1 MERVDIKDISG
12 SIRFSTIVNEGSK
25 RKFLLM
31 KEDYVTVKFNLDEPI
46 FFKLGDYI
54 DDGHLG
60 VFEICDIQ
68 KPAYNAI
75 TASYDYELRLDAYYW
90 KWKNKIFKY
99 TPETAGQEASWNLTA
114 PLDVQVG
121 IVLRNLKALGYTY
134 KGQDFVFSIDST
146 VENKA
151 QLMSYDNINILD
163 ACFEMAKKWD
173 CECWVTE
180 SIIHFGRCEFGDPV
194 NWEIGVNVEEMS
206 RSDSQSTYATRI
218 YAFGST
224 RNIPSNYRPVDET
237 VVVNGVVQ
245 KRLMLPEGIPYI
257 DAYPNMTTEEAIE
270 QIVIFDEVYPRRVG
284 TMSDITTKEYT
295 ETIENAD
302 GTTTEKKWNA
312 YRFKD
317 TGITFSKDYVLPGEE
332 LKITFQSGKLNGMMF
347 AVTFDPD
354 GKDEQLWEIVRNE
367 DYGRPLPDGVLA
379 PVNGDKYV
387 LSGWDSTKITELGLV
402 SVAEQEL
409 KTKAEKCVTK
419 SKIDPNTYNC
429 KMMSDDAYREDG
441 IHNLYGMGQKVNL
454 INKAYFENGRQSRI
468 IGFEFNLDY
477 PFDSP
482 EYTVGET
489 AAYSRIGELEEKID
503 SVTLAGQT
511 YTGGVG
517 NGVYLI
523 RRNDSTPATD
533 SNTFSA
539 LRLLAMFLRKDQV
552 DTAKEIITFLKGLLI
567 GKKGHGISVSDSG
580 AVTAVFD
587 ELKNVF
593 SIVSPD
599 FVSGDLGNGFILKY
613 DPKTGRSY
621 LEVDELLVRK
631 LAYFVELII
640 KRLSHVGGEII
651 LTPASLKCSKVEVYD
666 TYYRC
671 YFEQDDGDKSIVQE
685 FKAGDQARCQTFNV
699 QEGTS
704 HNVSNTY
711 YWRLVTATG
720 KNYIDLSIEDCD
732 LGSMEPSDGDH
743 IVQLGNRTD
752 ATRQNAIIL
761 STVGDDAPSIK
772 QYKGINGYTLRNKE
786 VTILSPTLNKFL
798 GQFISEV
805 TGKSYDDMFSDLKAD
820 FDIVKDQVDREF
832 TIWFFEYAPTLSN
845 IPASDWTTDALKAL
859 HEQDIF
865 YNRASGLAYRFEKNA
880 NGAYSWNSITDQQ
893 TVKALEDAA
902 KAQDTADGKRRV
914 FVAQPT
920 NAQAYD
926 IGDLWVNATYSGSGV
941 NYSNDTLRCVT
952 AKAVGAAFSISHWTP
967 ASNATTAYI
976 KNLGDSILL
985 TVGANDTEAKRLISV
1000 AQKAADAAGVTAD
1013 AAKATGETNATAI
1026 KQNRDSISVV
1036 AGRFNSDG
1044 TLKNTSGLVTGNGTF
1059 ATLFANAVV
1068 DGKIVKQA
1076 DISTFITADQAG
1088 NLISNASIRADKVV
1102 FEGTSVKIASK
1113 YLDITGAVTFNS
1125 FNADLQGTINGKAT
1139 TGYVDTAKTDAI
1151 NSAASTAQSKVDA
1164 LSNTLGSLAY
1174 KSAVEKA
1181 MLGTTLINGGYI
1193 RTDLIDAQT
1202 IVANALAADRI
1213 TANYL
1218 TVTGESMIGGF
1229 KISGTSL
1236 ASGPMTIS
1244 TQNIQFSG
1252 DGITAGLG
1260 INTAPA
1266 ALGLNVPLWINNNSS
1281 ADKCI
1286 AARFSATG
1294 ASEKENNI
1302 ALALTGCISGF
1313 AVKLRSI
1320 ASGGYLTL
1328 EDCFVSCSFTG
1339 SDQNVYLPKDPP
1351 VGKVYLIKRWPG
1363 TGRGP
1368 IVHANGSTLNG
1379 GATSDLLKE
1388 DNHLAICVWGG
1399 KSWSYNKISL

>member
-1 MERVDIKDISG
+1 MITTYINETYRITHNAVNIVENALDNPNLVQISVANNC
-12 SIRFSTIVNEGSK
+12 TILLAPQPSYGINYKVNGE
-25 RKFLLM
+25 
-31 KEDYVTVKFNLDEPI
+31 Y
-46 FFKLGDYI
+46 
-54 DDGHLG
+54 
-60 VFEICDIQ
+60 
-68 KPAYNAI
+68 
-75 TASYDYELRLDAYYW
+75 
-90 KWKNKIFKY
+90 
-99 TPETAGQEASWNLTA
+99 ASWSLTGVNTRINKKEA
-114 PLDVQVG
+114 HYIYARLNREDSNAM
-121 IVLRNLKALGYTY
+121 L
-134 KGQDFVFSIDST
+134 VFSINNYTTDGKIVEDPDSAASENYYYIKVGSITATDAVGNEAT
-146 VENKA
+146 VKREVR
-151 QLMSYDNINILD
+151 YDGGYLGTPQSNQSDESGWKKMFVLTADNLINALKHFASFTVQGTLNILGHL
-163 ACFEMAKKWD
+163 
-173 CECWVTE
+173 
-180 SIIHFGRCEFGDPV
+180 SINGKQI
-194 NWEIGVNVEEMS
+194 
-206 RSDSQSTYATRI
+206 SDVARE
-218 YAFGST
+218 
-224 RNIPSNYRPVDET
+224 VDET
-237 VVVNGVVQ
+237 P
-245 KRLMLPEGIPYI
+245 PEDDYTIP
-257 DAYPNMTTEEAIE
+257 
-270 QIVIFDEVYPRRVG
+270 
-284 TMSDITTKEYT
+284 
-295 ETIENAD
+295 
-302 GTTTEKKWNA
+302 
-312 YRFKD
+312 
-317 TGITFSKDYVLPGEE
+317 
-332 LKITFQSGKLNGMMF
+332 
-347 AVTFDPD
+347 
-354 GKDEQLWEIVRNE
+354 
-367 DYGRPLPDGVLA
+367 
-379 PVNGDKYV
+379 
-387 LSGWDSTKITELGLV
+387 
-402 SVAEQEL
+402 
-409 KTKAEKCVTK
+409 
-419 SKIDPNTYNC
+419 
-429 KMMSDDAYREDG
+429 
-441 IHNLYGMGQKVNL
+441 
-454 INKAYFENGRQSRI
+454 
-468 IGFEFNLDY
+468 
-477 PFDSP
+477 
-482 EYTVGET
+482 
-489 AAYSRIGELEEKID
+489 
-503 SVTLAGQT
+503 TLA
-511 YTGGVG
+511 
-517 NGVYLI
+517 YLKGK
-523 RRNDSTPATD
+523 
-533 SNTFSA
+533 FVE
-539 LRLLAMFLRKDQV
+539 LLNRYFLRKDQD
-552 DTAKEIITFLKGLLI
+552 DTAEGTITFLKDILF
-567 GKKGHGISVSDSG
+567 GKKGHGITISESNV
-580 AVTAVFD
+580 VTAILD

-593 SIVSPD
+593 SVVSPD
-599 FVSGDLGNGFILKY
+599 FVSGDLGNGYVLKY
-613 DPKTGRSY
+613 DQKTGRSY

-711 YWRLVTATG
+711 YWRLVTAVG
-720 KNYIDLSIEDCD
+720 KDYIDLSIEDCD
-732 LGSMEPSDGDH
+732 LGSMEPSAGDH

-805 TGKSYDDMFSDLKAD
+805 TGKSYDDMFSDLHAD
-820 FDIVKDQVDREF
+820 FDIVKAQVDREF

-845 IPASDWTTDALKAL
+845 IPAVEWTTDALKAL
-859 HEQDIF
+859 HEQDMF

-920 NAQAYD
+920 NEKAYD

-941 NYSNDTLRCVT
+941 NYSNDTLRCVS

>member
-1 MERVDIKDISG
+1 MVDIKTTSIPAKPRSKNYPAGAVITRTTSG
-12 SIRFSTIVNEGSK
+12 
-25 RKFLLM
+25 
-31 KEDYVTVKFNLDEPI
+31 VTVN
-46 FFKLGDYI
+46 G
-54 DDGHLG
+54 GG
-60 VFEICDIQ
+60 GGGASVDI
-68 KPAYNAI
+68 
-75 TASYDYELRLDAYYW
+75 
-90 KWKNKIFKY
+90 
-99 TPETAGQEASWNLTA
+99 
-114 PLDVQVG
+114 V
-121 IVLRNLKALGYTY
+121 KAADT
-134 KGQDFVFSIDST
+134 KSFTDS
-146 VENKA
+146 N
-151 QLMSYDNINILD
+151 
-163 ACFEMAKKWD
+163 
-173 CECWVTE
+173 
-180 SIIHFGRCEFGDPV
+180 
-194 NWEIGVNVEEMS
+194 
-206 RSDSQSTYATRI
+206 
-218 YAFGST
+218 
-224 RNIPSNYRPVDET
+224 
-237 VVVNGVVQ
+237 
-245 KRLMLPEGIPYI
+245 
-257 DAYPNMTTEEAIE
+257 
-270 QIVIFDEVYPRRVG
+270 
-284 TMSDITTKEYT
+284 
-295 ETIENAD
+295 
-302 GTTTEKKWNA
+302 
-312 YRFKD
+312 
-317 TGITFSKDYVLPGEE
+317 
-332 LKITFQSGKLNGMMF
+332 
-347 AVTFDPD
+347 
-354 GKDEQLWEIVRNE
+354 
-367 DYGRPLPDGVLA
+367 
-379 PVNGDKYV
+379 V
-387 LSGWDSTKITELGLV
+387 LSSLRTLLEI
-402 SVAEQEL
+402 
-409 KTKAEKCVTK
+409 
-419 SKIDPNTYNC
+419 
-429 KMMSDDAYREDG
+429 R
-441 IHNLYGMGQKVNL
+441 
-454 INKAYFENGRQSRI
+454 SRI
-468 IGFEFNLDY
+468 IAESDADTELTDDNALSSKRTLKEIDIAIEDVLRQIEGLYISSVND
-477 PFDSP
+477 D
-482 EYTVGET
+482 T
-489 AAYSRIGELEEKID
+489 AAG
-503 SVTLAGQT
+503 
-511 YTGGVG
+511 
-517 NGVYLI
+517 
-523 RRNDSTPATD
+523 
-533 SNTFSA
+533 
-539 LRLLAMFLRKDQV
+539 
-552 DTAKEIITFLKGLLI
+552 IITFLKGILI
-567 GKKGHGISVSDSG
+567 GEKDHGITMSESG
-580 AVTAVFD
+580 AVTAILD

-621 LEVDELLVRK
+621 LEVDDLLVRK
-631 LAYFVELII
+631 VAYFIELII
-640 KRLSHVGGEII
+640 KQLRHVGGEII
-651 LTPASLKCSKVEVYD
+651 LTPASMECTKVEELADV
-666 TYYRC
+666 YRC
-671 YFEQDDGDKSIVQE
+671 YFKQNDGEKSIRQE
-685 FKAGDQARCQTFNV
+685 FVAGDQACRRTFNV

-704 HNVSNTY
+704 HNVSNIY
-711 YWRLVTATG
+711 YWRLVTAVG
-720 KNYIDLSIEDCD
+720 DDYIDLSKADCD
-732 LGSMEPSDGDH
+732 IGSMEPSAGDE
-743 IVQLGNRTD
+743 IVQIGNRTD
-752 ATRQNAIIL
+752 TTRQNAIIL

-772 QYKGINGYTLRNKE
+772 QYKGVNGYTLRNKE

-859 HEQDIF
+859 HEQDMF

-914 FVAQPT
+914 FVSQPT
-920 NAQAYD
+920 NEKAYD

-985 TVGANDTEAKRLISV
+985 TVGTNDTEAKRLISV

-1036 AGRFNSDG
+1036 AGRFNADG
-1044 TLKNTSGLVTGNGTF
+1044 SLKNTSGLVTGNGTF

-1164 LSNTLGSLAY
+1164 LSNILGSLAY

>member
-1 MERVDIKDISG
+1 MTEEEIQQIVDVVLSLLKKDSLTINELFHTNVLVESDCVELNDG
-12 SIRFSTIVNEGSK
+12 RKTSLADIREFIQEKVKQSIEIITKNDDKTVPSDINVFSSIRT
-25 RKFLLM
+25 L
-31 KEDYVTVKFNLDEPI
+31 
-46 FFKLGDYI
+46 
-54 DDGHLG
+54 
-60 VFEICDIQ
+60 FEI
-68 KPAYNAI
+68 
-75 TASYDYELRLDAYYW
+75 L
-90 KWKNKIFKY
+90 KNNDLLKKI
-99 TPETAGQEASWNLTA
+99 
-114 PLDVQVG
+114 
-121 IVLRNLKALGYTY
+121 
-134 KGQDFVFSIDST
+134 
-146 VENKA
+146 
-151 QLMSYDNINILD
+151 
-163 ACFEMAKKWD
+163 
-173 CECWVTE
+173 
-180 SIIHFGRCEFGDPV
+180 
-194 NWEIGVNVEEMS
+194 
-206 RSDSQSTYATRI
+206 
-218 YAFGST
+218 
-224 RNIPSNYRPVDET
+224 
-237 VVVNGVVQ
+237 
-245 KRLMLPEGIPYI
+245 
-257 DAYPNMTTEEAIE
+257 
-270 QIVIFDEVYPRRVG
+270 
-284 TMSDITTKEYT
+284 
-295 ETIENAD
+295 
-302 GTTTEKKWNA
+302 
-312 YRFKD
+312 
-317 TGITFSKDYVLPGEE
+317 
-332 LKITFQSGKLNGMMF
+332 
-347 AVTFDPD
+347 
-354 GKDEQLWEIVRNE
+354 
-367 DYGRPLPDGVLA
+367 
-379 PVNGDKYV
+379 
-387 LSGWDSTKITELGLV
+387 
-402 SVAEQEL
+402 
-409 KTKAEKCVTK
+409 
-419 SKIDPNTYNC
+419 
-429 KMMSDDAYREDG
+429 
-441 IHNLYGMGQKVNL
+441 
-454 INKAYFENGRQSRI
+454 
-468 IGFEFNLDY
+468 
-477 PFDSP
+477 
-482 EYTVGET
+482 
-489 AAYSRIGELEEKID
+489 
-503 SVTLAGQT
+503 
-511 YTGGVG
+511 
-517 NGVYLI
+517 
-523 RRNDSTPATD
+523 
-533 SNTFSA
+533 
-539 LRLLAMFLRKDQV
+539 FLRKDQA
-552 DTAKEIITFLKGLLI
+552 DTAREIITFLKGLLL
-567 GKKGHGISVSDSG
+567 GDKGHGIIVSNSG
-580 AVTAVFD
+580 IVTAILD

-593 SIVSPD
+593 SVVSPD

-711 YWRLVTATG
+711 YWRLVTAVG

-732 LGSMEPSDGDH
+732 LGSMEPSAGDH

>member
-1 MERVDIKDISG
+1 MTEEEIQQIVDVVLSLLKKDSLTINELFHTNVLVESDCVELNDG
-12 SIRFSTIVNEGSK
+12 RKTSLADIREFIQEKVKQSIEIITKNDDKTVPSDINVFSSIRT
-25 RKFLLM
+25 L
-31 KEDYVTVKFNLDEPI
+31 
-46 FFKLGDYI
+46 
-54 DDGHLG
+54 
-60 VFEICDIQ
+60 FEI
-68 KPAYNAI
+68 
-75 TASYDYELRLDAYYW
+75 L
-90 KWKNKIFKY
+90 KNNDLLKKI
-99 TPETAGQEASWNLTA
+99 
-114 PLDVQVG
+114 
-121 IVLRNLKALGYTY
+121 
-134 KGQDFVFSIDST
+134 
-146 VENKA
+146 
-151 QLMSYDNINILD
+151 
-163 ACFEMAKKWD
+163 
-173 CECWVTE
+173 
-180 SIIHFGRCEFGDPV
+180 
-194 NWEIGVNVEEMS
+194 
-206 RSDSQSTYATRI
+206 
-218 YAFGST
+218 
-224 RNIPSNYRPVDET
+224 
-237 VVVNGVVQ
+237 
-245 KRLMLPEGIPYI
+245 
-257 DAYPNMTTEEAIE
+257 
-270 QIVIFDEVYPRRVG
+270 
-284 TMSDITTKEYT
+284 
-295 ETIENAD
+295 
-302 GTTTEKKWNA
+302 
-312 YRFKD
+312 
-317 TGITFSKDYVLPGEE
+317 
-332 LKITFQSGKLNGMMF
+332 
-347 AVTFDPD
+347 
-354 GKDEQLWEIVRNE
+354 
-367 DYGRPLPDGVLA
+367 
-379 PVNGDKYV
+379 
-387 LSGWDSTKITELGLV
+387 
-402 SVAEQEL
+402 
-409 KTKAEKCVTK
+409 
-419 SKIDPNTYNC
+419 
-429 KMMSDDAYREDG
+429 
-441 IHNLYGMGQKVNL
+441 
-454 INKAYFENGRQSRI
+454 
-468 IGFEFNLDY
+468 
-477 PFDSP
+477 
-482 EYTVGET
+482 
-489 AAYSRIGELEEKID
+489 
-503 SVTLAGQT
+503 
-511 YTGGVG
+511 
-517 NGVYLI
+517 
-523 RRNDSTPATD
+523 
-533 SNTFSA
+533 
-539 LRLLAMFLRKDQV
+539 FLRKDQA
-552 DTAKEIITFLKGLLI
+552 DTAREIITFLKGLLL
-567 GKKGHGISVSDSG
+567 GDKGHGIIVSNSG
-580 AVTAVFD
+580 IVTAILD

-621 LEVDELLVRK
+621 LEVDDLLVRK
-631 LAYFVELII
+631 LAYFIELII

-711 YWRLVTATG
+711 YWRLVTAVG
-720 KNYIDLSIEDCD
+720 KDYIDLSIEDCD
-732 LGSMEPSDGDH
+732 LGSMEPSAGDH
-743 IVQLGNRTD
+743 IVQIGNRTD

-845 IPASDWTTDALKAL
+845 IPAVEWTTDALKAL
-859 HEQDIF
+859 HEQDMF

-914 FVAQPT
+914 FVSQPT
-920 NAQAYD
+920 NEKTYD

-985 TVGANDTEAKRLISV
+985 TVGTNDTEAKRLISV

>member
-1 MERVDIKDISG
+1 MTEEEIQQIVDVVLSLLKKDSLTINELFHTNVLVESDCVELNDG
-12 SIRFSTIVNEGSK
+12 RKTSLADIREFIQEKVKQSIEIITKNDDKTVPSDINVFSSIRT
-25 RKFLLM
+25 L
-31 KEDYVTVKFNLDEPI
+31 
-46 FFKLGDYI
+46 
-54 DDGHLG
+54 
-60 VFEICDIQ
+60 FEI
-68 KPAYNAI
+68 
-75 TASYDYELRLDAYYW
+75 L
-90 KWKNKIFKY
+90 KNNDLLKKI
-99 TPETAGQEASWNLTA
+99 
-114 PLDVQVG
+114 
-121 IVLRNLKALGYTY
+121 
-134 KGQDFVFSIDST
+134 
-146 VENKA
+146 
-151 QLMSYDNINILD
+151 
-163 ACFEMAKKWD
+163 
-173 CECWVTE
+173 
-180 SIIHFGRCEFGDPV
+180 
-194 NWEIGVNVEEMS
+194 
-206 RSDSQSTYATRI
+206 
-218 YAFGST
+218 
-224 RNIPSNYRPVDET
+224 
-237 VVVNGVVQ
+237 
-245 KRLMLPEGIPYI
+245 
-257 DAYPNMTTEEAIE
+257 
-270 QIVIFDEVYPRRVG
+270 
-284 TMSDITTKEYT
+284 
-295 ETIENAD
+295 
-302 GTTTEKKWNA
+302 
-312 YRFKD
+312 
-317 TGITFSKDYVLPGEE
+317 
-332 LKITFQSGKLNGMMF
+332 
-347 AVTFDPD
+347 
-354 GKDEQLWEIVRNE
+354 
-367 DYGRPLPDGVLA
+367 
-379 PVNGDKYV
+379 
-387 LSGWDSTKITELGLV
+387 
-402 SVAEQEL
+402 
-409 KTKAEKCVTK
+409 
-419 SKIDPNTYNC
+419 
-429 KMMSDDAYREDG
+429 
-441 IHNLYGMGQKVNL
+441 
-454 INKAYFENGRQSRI
+454 
-468 IGFEFNLDY
+468 
-477 PFDSP
+477 
-482 EYTVGET
+482 
-489 AAYSRIGELEEKID
+489 
-503 SVTLAGQT
+503 
-511 YTGGVG
+511 
-517 NGVYLI
+517 
-523 RRNDSTPATD
+523 
-533 SNTFSA
+533 
-539 LRLLAMFLRKDQV
+539 FLRKDQA
-552 DTAKEIITFLKGLLI
+552 DTAREIITFLKGLLL
-567 GKKGHGISVSDSG
+567 GDKGHGIIVSNSG
-580 AVTAVFD
+580 IVTAILD

-593 SIVSPD
+593 SVVSPD

-711 YWRLVTATG
+711 YWRLVTAVG

-732 LGSMEPSDGDH
+732 LGSMEPSAGDH

-952 AKAVGAAFSISHWTP
+952 SKAVGAAFSISHWTP

>member
-1 MERVDIKDISG
+1 M
-12 SIRFSTIVNEGSK
+12 
-25 RKFLLM
+25 
-31 KEDYVTVKFNLDEPI
+31 
-46 FFKLGDYI
+46 
-54 DDGHLG
+54 
-60 VFEICDIQ
+60 
-68 KPAYNAI
+68 
-75 TASYDYELRLDAYYW
+75 
-90 KWKNKIFKY
+90 
-99 TPETAGQEASWNLTA
+99 
-114 PLDVQVG
+114 
-121 IVLRNLKALGYTY
+121 
-134 KGQDFVFSIDST
+134 
-146 VENKA
+146 
-151 QLMSYDNINILD
+151 
-163 ACFEMAKKWD
+163 
-173 CECWVTE
+173 
-180 SIIHFGRCEFGDPV
+180 
-194 NWEIGVNVEEMS
+194 
-206 RSDSQSTYATRI
+206 
-218 YAFGST
+218 
-224 RNIPSNYRPVDET
+224 
-237 VVVNGVVQ
+237 
-245 KRLMLPEGIPYI
+245 
-257 DAYPNMTTEEAIE
+257 
-270 QIVIFDEVYPRRVG
+270 
-284 TMSDITTKEYT
+284 
-295 ETIENAD
+295 
-302 GTTTEKKWNA
+302 
-312 YRFKD
+312 
-317 TGITFSKDYVLPGEE
+317 
-332 LKITFQSGKLNGMMF
+332 
-347 AVTFDPD
+347 
-354 GKDEQLWEIVRNE
+354 
-367 DYGRPLPDGVLA
+367 
-379 PVNGDKYV
+379 
-387 LSGWDSTKITELGLV
+387 
-402 SVAEQEL
+402 
-409 KTKAEKCVTK
+409 
-419 SKIDPNTYNC
+419 
-429 KMMSDDAYREDG
+429 
-441 IHNLYGMGQKVNL
+441 
-454 INKAYFENGRQSRI
+454 
-468 IGFEFNLDY
+468 
-477 PFDSP
+477 
-482 EYTVGET
+482 
-489 AAYSRIGELEEKID
+489 
-503 SVTLAGQT
+503 
-511 YTGGVG
+511 
-517 NGVYLI
+517 
-523 RRNDSTPATD
+523 
-533 SNTFSA
+533 
-539 LRLLAMFLRKDQV
+539 
-552 DTAKEIITFLKGLLI
+552 
-567 GKKGHGISVSDSG
+567 
-580 AVTAVFD
+580 
-587 ELKNVF
+587 
-593 SIVSPD
+593 
-599 FVSGDLGNGFILKY
+599 
-613 DPKTGRSY
+613 
-621 LEVDELLVRK
+621 
-631 LAYFVELII
+631 
-640 KRLSHVGGEII
+640 
-651 LTPASLKCSKVEVYD
+651 
-666 TYYRC
+666 
-671 YFEQDDGDKSIVQE
+671 
-685 FKAGDQARCQTFNV
+685 
-699 QEGTS
+699 
-704 HNVSNTY
+704 
-711 YWRLVTATG
+711 
-720 KNYIDLSIEDCD
+720 
-732 LGSMEPSDGDH
+732 
-743 IVQLGNRTD
+743 
-752 ATRQNAIIL
+752 
-761 STVGDDAPSIK
+761 
-772 QYKGINGYTLRNKE
+772 
-786 VTILSPTLNKFL
+786 
-798 GQFISEV
+798 
-805 TGKSYDDMFSDLKAD
+805 
-820 FDIVKDQVDREF
+820 
-832 TIWFFEYAPTLSN
+832 
-845 IPASDWTTDALKAL
+845 
-859 HEQDIF
+859 
-865 YNRASGLAYRFEKNA
+865 
-880 NGAYSWNSITDQQ
+880 
-893 TVKALEDAA
+893 
-902 KAQDTADGKRRV
+902 
-914 FVAQPT
+914 
-920 NAQAYD
+920 
-926 IGDLWVNATYSGSGV
+926 
-941 NYSNDTLRCVT
+941 RCVT

>member
-1 MERVDIKDISG
+1 MELKIYSQDGTLKMTVSPSDSSTHVHELMGENVVNASFTSPEYVSLDVNDYLELEGKTYKLHTAYEPRQKSMQEYAYDVKFYGRESDVKRALMLYLTDG
-12 SIRFSTIVNEGSK
+12 ELEPKFSYEGSPRDHVQK
-25 RKFLLM
+25 VVDSLNYMEGGNRWVTGTVIDAPNLSL
-31 KEDYVTVKFNLDEPI
+31 DYNNVFCDQALTELAG
-46 FFKLGDYI
+46 KL
-54 DDGHLG
+54 
-60 VFEICDIQ
+60 
-68 KPAYNAI
+68 
-75 TASYDYELRLDAYYW
+75 
-90 KWKNKIFKY
+90 
-99 TPETAGQEASWNLTA
+99 ETEWW
-114 PLDVQVG
+114 
-121 IVLRNLKALGYTY
+121 IEGYT
-134 KGQDFVFSIDST
+134 V
-146 VENKA
+146 N
-151 QLMSYDNINILD
+151 L
-163 ACFEMAKKWD
+163 C
-173 CECWVTE
+173 
-180 SIIHFGRCEFGDPV
+180 RCEFGEAVELGYLHGLTNLQRSDNNTDVRFFTRLIPLGSTKNIDKGLYGFKRLQLPGREKYV
-194 NWEIGVNVEEMS
+194 DKDVDRYGIYPQVEES
-206 RSDSQSTYATRI
+206 
-218 YAFGST
+218 AF
-224 RNIPSNYRPVDET
+224 
-237 VVVNGVVQ
+237 
-245 KRLMLPEGIPYI
+245 EGIFPHRTGTLSEVRSEERTGENGKYVVWYFKDSGLNFDPNEYDLSGLVKHAVFKSGDLQERDFEINFDSEKKEFEIITQYPDEESQLPGGNLIPASGDTYI
-257 DAYPNMTTEEAIE
+257 LYNLRMPDEYYAPAEAEYKAAVDAFLAKYSTDTSIYRGDTDYVHILEHGITLS
-270 QIVIFDEVYPRRVG
+270 VGRRVRLLSDNYFKETG
-284 TMSDITTKEYT
+284 HRDSRITKVTRKLNNLSQATIECTNAVGKGRMEVIESDVDSIKKMLYSQTDDLILSILRSWDSGDIT
-295 ETIENAD
+295 
-302 GTTTEKKWNA
+302 
-312 YRFKD
+312 
-317 TGITFSKDYVLPGEE
+317 DY
-332 LKITFQSGKLNGMMF
+332 
-347 AVTFDPD
+347 
-354 GKDEQLWEIVRNE
+354 
-367 DYGRPLPDGVLA
+367 
-379 PVNGDKYV
+379 
-387 LSGWDSTKITELGLV
+387 
-402 SVAEQEL
+402 
-409 KTKAEKCVTK
+409 
-419 SKIDPNTYNC
+419 
-429 KMMSDDAYREDG
+429 
-441 IHNLYGMGQKVNL
+441 KV
-454 INKAYFENGRQSRI
+454 
-468 IGFEFNLDY
+468 
-477 PFDSP
+477 
-482 EYTVGET
+482 
-489 AAYSRIGELEEKID
+489 
-503 SVTLAGQT
+503 
-511 YTGGVG
+511 
-517 NGVYLI
+517 
-523 RRNDSTPATD
+523 
-533 SNTFSA
+533 FSA
-539 LRLLAMFLRKDQV
+539 LRTVKEILNRAISRVND
-552 DTAKEIITFLKGLLI
+552 DTAAGIITFLKGLLI
-567 GKKGHGISVSDSG
+567 GGKGHGISVSDSG

-599 FVSGDLGNGFILKY
+599 FVSGDLGNGYVLKY
-613 DPKTGRSY
+613 DQKTGRSY
-621 LEVDELLVRK
+621 LEVDDLLVRK
-631 LAYFVELII
+631 VAYFIELII
-640 KRLSHVGGEII
+640 KQLRHVGGEII
-651 LTPASLKCSKVEVYD
+651 LTPASMECTKVEELADV
-666 TYYRC
+666 YRC
-671 YFEQDDGDKSIVQE
+671 YFKQNDGERSIRQE
-685 FKAGDQARCQTFNV
+685 FVAGDQACRRTFNV

-704 HNVSNTY
+704 HNVSNVY
-711 YWRLVTATG
+711 YWRLVTAVG
-720 KNYIDLSIEDCD
+720 DDYIDLSKADCD
-732 LGSMEPSDGDH
+732 IGSMEPSAGDE
-743 IVQLGNRTD
+743 IVQIGNRTD
-752 ATRQNAIIL
+752 TTRQNAIIL

-845 IPASDWTTDALKAL
+845 IPAVEWTTDALKAL

-914 FVAQPT
+914 FVSQPT
-920 NAQAYD
+920 NEKAYD

>member
-54 DDGHLG
+54 DDGYLG

-68 KPAYNAI
+68 KPAYDAI

-180 SIIHFGRCEFGDPV
+180 NIIHFGRCEFGDPV
-194 NWEIGVNVEEMS
+194 DFEIGVNVGEMP
-206 RSDSQSTYATRI
+206 RFESQSTYATRI

-224 RNIPSNYRPVDET
+224 RNIPTNYRPIDET

-270 QIVIFDEVYPRRVG
+270 QVVIFDEVYPRRVG

-302 GTTTEKKWNA
+302 GTITEKKWNA

-317 TGITFSKDYVLPGEE
+317 TGITFSKDYVLPSEE

-367 DYGRPLPDGVLA
+367 DYGRPLPDGVLV
-379 PVNGDKYV
+379 PENGGTYV

-402 SVAEQEL
+402 SSAEQEL
-409 KTKAEKCVTK
+409 KAETEKYVAK

-429 KMMSDDAYREDG
+429 KMMSDDAYREDS
-441 IHNLYGMGQKVNL
+441 IHNLYGIGQKVNL
-454 INKAYFENGRQSRI
+454 INKAFFENGRQSRI

-511 YTGGVG
+511 YTGGG
-517 NGVYLI
+517 GSGVYLI

-587 ELKNVF
+587 ELKNLF
-593 SIVSPD
+593 SLVSPD
-599 FVSGDLGNGFILKY
+599 FVSGDLGNGFLLKY

-621 LEVDELLVRK
+621 LEVDDLLVRK
-631 LAYFVELII
+631 VAYFIELII
-640 KRLSHVGGEII
+640 KRLSYVGGEIV
-651 LTPASLKCSKVEVYD
+651 LTPAGMKCSKVEVYD
-666 TYYRC
+666 KFYRC
-671 YFEQDDGDKSIVQE
+671 YFEQDDGDRSIVQE

-699 QEGTS
+699 EEGVS

-732 LGSMEPSDGDH
+732 TGSMEPSAGDH

-761 STVGDDAPSIK
+761 STVGDDAPSLK

-805 TGKSYDDMFSDLKAD
+805 TGKSYDDMFSELQAD
-820 FDIVKDQVDREF
+820 FQTVKDQVDREF
-832 TIWFFEYAPTLSN
+832 TIWFFEYTPTLSN
-845 IPASDWTTDALKAL
+845 IPASDWTTPALREL
-859 HEQDIF
+859 HEQDMF
-865 YNRASGLAYRFEKNA
+865 YDKSSGLAYRFEKSA
-880 NGAYSWNSITDQQ
+880 DGSYGWNNITDQQ
-893 TVKALEDAA
+893 TVKALENAA

-920 NAQAYD
+920 AGQAYD

-952 AKAVGAAFSISHWTP
+952 AKVSGAAFSISHWTP

-985 TVGANDTEAKRLISV
+985 TVGTNDTEAKRLISV
-1000 AQKAADAAGVTAD
+1000 AQKAADAAGVTAN
-1013 AAKATGETNATAI
+1013 AAKAAGDTNATAI

-1036 AGRFNSDG
+1036 AGRFNADG

-1102 FEGTSVKIASK
+1102 FEGTSVRIASR

-1139 TGYVDTAKTDAI
+1139 TGYVDTAKADAI
-1151 NSAASTAQSKVDA
+1151 SSAASDAQSRVNA
-1164 LSNTLGSLAY
+1164 LSGSLGSLAY

-1181 MLGTTLINGGYI
+1181 MLDSTIISGGYI
-1193 RTDLIDAQT
+1193 LTSLINADS
-1202 IVANALAADRI
+1202 IVAKHLAAVDGTVGGLKI
-1213 TANYL
+1213 QGNGL
-1218 TVTGESMIGGF
+1218 TNEGFNNDAYIIFRNDTNKTFAGIGGNLLPATLGG
-1229 KISGTSL
+1229 ISAVARFTNDRVINDNSTTNIGL
-1236 ASGPMTIS
+1236 YVGASGS
-1244 TQNIQFSG
+1244 NY
-1252 DGITAGLG
+1252 D
-1260 INTAPA
+1260 
-1266 ALGLNVPLWINNNSS
+1266 
-1281 ADKCI
+1281 
-1286 AARFSATG
+1286 
-1294 ASEKENNI
+1294 NI
-1302 ALALTGCISGF
+1302 ALTVVSGRVDIPGVLKGMCFTTVNNAYSLVYKYGYWGNWSISYSNNSLLITHNLGHTRYYVVGNVYGDN
-1313 AVKLRSI
+1313 ARL
-1320 ASGGYLTL
+1320 
-1328 EDCFVSCSFTG
+1328 VSFHSFTANSFRASIFDTG
-1339 SDQNVYLPKDPP
+1339 GNRES
-1351 VGKVYLIKRWPG
+1351 GPG
-1363 TGRGP
+1363 LVFAIIG
-1368 IVHANGSTLNG
+1368 
-1379 GATSDLLKE
+1379 
-1388 DNHLAICVWGG
+1388 DNR
-1399 KSWSYNKISL
+1399 

>member
-1 MERVDIKDISG
+1 MTEEEIQQIVDVVLSLLKKDSLTINELFHTNVLVESDCVELNDG
-12 SIRFSTIVNEGSK
+12 RKTSLADIREFIQEKVKQSIEIITKNDDKTVPSDINVFSSIRT
-25 RKFLLM
+25 L
-31 KEDYVTVKFNLDEPI
+31 
-46 FFKLGDYI
+46 
-54 DDGHLG
+54 
-60 VFEICDIQ
+60 FEI
-68 KPAYNAI
+68 
-75 TASYDYELRLDAYYW
+75 L
-90 KWKNKIFKY
+90 KNNDLLKKI
-99 TPETAGQEASWNLTA
+99 
-114 PLDVQVG
+114 
-121 IVLRNLKALGYTY
+121 
-134 KGQDFVFSIDST
+134 
-146 VENKA
+146 
-151 QLMSYDNINILD
+151 
-163 ACFEMAKKWD
+163 
-173 CECWVTE
+173 
-180 SIIHFGRCEFGDPV
+180 
-194 NWEIGVNVEEMS
+194 
-206 RSDSQSTYATRI
+206 
-218 YAFGST
+218 
-224 RNIPSNYRPVDET
+224 
-237 VVVNGVVQ
+237 
-245 KRLMLPEGIPYI
+245 
-257 DAYPNMTTEEAIE
+257 
-270 QIVIFDEVYPRRVG
+270 
-284 TMSDITTKEYT
+284 
-295 ETIENAD
+295 
-302 GTTTEKKWNA
+302 
-312 YRFKD
+312 
-317 TGITFSKDYVLPGEE
+317 
-332 LKITFQSGKLNGMMF
+332 
-347 AVTFDPD
+347 
-354 GKDEQLWEIVRNE
+354 
-367 DYGRPLPDGVLA
+367 
-379 PVNGDKYV
+379 
-387 LSGWDSTKITELGLV
+387 
-402 SVAEQEL
+402 
-409 KTKAEKCVTK
+409 
-419 SKIDPNTYNC
+419 
-429 KMMSDDAYREDG
+429 
-441 IHNLYGMGQKVNL
+441 
-454 INKAYFENGRQSRI
+454 
-468 IGFEFNLDY
+468 
-477 PFDSP
+477 
-482 EYTVGET
+482 
-489 AAYSRIGELEEKID
+489 
-503 SVTLAGQT
+503 
-511 YTGGVG
+511 
-517 NGVYLI
+517 
-523 RRNDSTPATD
+523 
-533 SNTFSA
+533 
-539 LRLLAMFLRKDQV
+539 FLRKDQA
-552 DTAKEIITFLKGLLI
+552 DTAREIITFLKGLLL
-567 GKKGHGISVSDSG
+567 GDKGHGIIVSNSG
-580 AVTAVFD
+580 IVTAILD

-593 SIVSPD
+593 SVVSPD

-711 YWRLVTATG
+711 YWQLVTAVG

-732 LGSMEPSDGDH
+732 LGSMEPSAGDH

-786 VTILSPTLNKFL
+786 VTILSPTINKFL

-845 IPASDWTTDALKAL
+845 IPAVEWTTDALKAL

-920 NAQAYD
+920 NEKAYD

-1113 YLDITGAVTFNS
+1113 YLDINGAVTFNS

-1193 RTDLIDAQT
+1193 RTDLIDT
-1202 IVANALAADRI
+1202 S
-1213 TANYL
+1213 TL
-1218 TVTGESMIGGF
+1218 TVTDGAKIGYFTIQNNGF
-1229 KISGTSL
+1229 YSDGHPSVITMRNSAGQVIIIPQQVAITRNDGG
-1236 ASGPMTIS
+1236 ASIS
-1244 TQNIQFSG
+1244 TNGDSYVDLNGTNINL
-1252 DGITAGLG
+1252 TASVG
-1260 INTAPA
+1260 INTNGVLNTNGLLKI
-1266 ALGLNVPLWINNNSS
+1266 LGGISFGAKTITSSTELLSTDPIFIRTQFSSDLNVRLPRYPNVGQIFFIKRGPGAGGPIIQGNGNSMFSGSAINQ
-1281 ADKCI
+1281 D
-1286 AARFSATG
+1286 
-1294 ASEKENNI
+1294 
-1302 ALALTGCISGF
+1302 
-1313 AVKLRSI
+1313 
-1320 ASGGYLTL
+1320 
-1328 EDCFVSCSFTG
+1328 
-1339 SDQNVYLPKDPP
+1339 
-1351 VGKVYLIKRWPG
+1351 LIKD
-1363 TGRGP
+1363 TGQCA
-1368 IVHANGSTLNG
+1368 IVFWDGIYW
-1379 GATSDLLKE
+1379 E
-1388 DNHLAICVWGG
+1388 
-1399 KSWSYNKISL
+1399 YQKIKW